1 MSHSLSPTNRN
12 SIFGWVK
19 NLKRGGLLS
28 SESVNDISDKEDNF
42 HFNNNNNSESG
53 NVNSSAGYAA
63 ESTISSPASIK
74 QSAQDFLRPSLL
86 HHKSRSA
93 NNVNRIRSNSLN
105 QSDKSLRQHRDS
117 FLQHNPLVDENSK
130 YFGVPLEDAINQACA
145 KISILTSDPGN
156 VLQYGR
162 IPIVV
167 AKCAIYIKKNGLNVE
182 GIFRVGGSSKR
193 LKELQLIFNAPPEFG
208 KKLNWD
214 GYTVHDASS
223 ILRRFLNALPEPLIP
238 LDLYEQFRDPLRE
251 RQRIVSYM
259 KYKAENP
266 KPKQSEPGSTA
277 VTESTGAAPA
287 AGSTVQP
294 SSNIPPTLNVTL
306 PLQTPVENPL
316 DEPASALLDT
326 TSEPLTEANID
337 RLNLS
342 APPKKI
348 QESTENPLT
357 SGEVQETK
365 LAKKTKNYKKL
376 TKEVHEAI
384 EIYKECVD
392 KLPEL
397 SKQLLFY
404 ILDLLAMVQT
414 QSSENLMSS
423 RNLAAIFQPSIL
435 SHPNH
440 DLDPVEYAL
449 SQSVVEFLIRY
460 AYKLLPNQNGED
472 PIATEDPT
480 PNGKE
485 EAVKLKIDGA
495 EEMPPPQ
502 VIHLSTSPGSDKLAA
517 PTEQK
522 SPFNRHHSK
531 SVSSSQSHDMVGYSS
546 GAKKLPIVDL
556 DNEYNSIDFDISDE
570 DELSSNINKSNVTV
584 DSGYKVNNKNID
596 SVLNDLDKEAAA
608 NPDTTIN
615 DTTLTGIQNEVGADS
630 KESNGESP
638 LAIIVEPPAEYV
650 SKPL

>member
-1 MSHSLSPTNRN
+1 MSHSSSPTNRN

-28 SESVNDISDKEDNF
+28 SDSVNDISDKEDNF
-42 HFNNNNNSESG
+42 NFNNNNNSEGG

-130 YFGVPLEDAINQACA
+130 YFGVPLEDAVNQACA

-251 RQRIVSYM
+251 RQRIISYM

-266 KPKQSEPGSTA
+266 KPKQNESVATG
-277 VTESTGAAPA
+277 VTESAGAAPA
-287 AGSTVQP
+287 AGLTVQ
-294 SSNIPPTLNVTL
+294 SHVPPTSSVTS
-306 PLQTPVENPL
+306 PLQTPVENPI

-337 RLNLS
+337 RLNSS
-342 APPKKI
+342 APQNEI
-348 QESTENPLT
+348 QECTENPST

-365 LAKKTKNYKKL
+365 STKKTKNYKKL

-384 EIYKECVD
+384 EIYKERVD
-392 KLPEL
+392 RLPEL

-460 AYKLLPNQNGED
+460 AYKLLPNQNGDD

-485 EAVKLKIDGA
+485 EEVKLKTEGA

-502 VIHLSTSPGSDKLAA
+502 VSHLSASPGSDKLSA
-517 PTEQK
+517 PSGQK

-531 SVSSSQSHDMVGYSS
+531 SVSSSQSHDMVGYSG
-546 GAKKLPIVDL
+546 GAKRLPIVDS
-556 DNEYNSIDFDISDE
+556 DNEYNSIDFDISDD
-570 DELSSNINKSNVTV
+570 DELSSNLNKSNITV

-596 SVLNDLDKEAAA
+596 SVLNELDKEAVA

-615 DTTLTGIQNEVGADS
+615 DTTLTGIQNEDGAES
-630 KESNGESP
+630 KESSGGGP
-638 LAIIVEPPAEYV
+638 LAIIVEPPVDHV
-650 SKPL
+650 SEPL